1 MGECCFSRRSASSN
15 MRRDRLLNPCPG
27 TWTWGRGKNS
37 CSRFLISKR
46 SPFTRTVNP
55 TEARAFL
62 AALLQRARLTRRRYR
77 VDESIGVLDDRRPTE
92 IQAGGKLLA
101 MPFGKRC
108 LSHYN
113 ADVMLGSIVDK
124 LDVWKIGQRFAVEF
138 NQSDTA

>member
-1 MGECCFSRRSASSN
+1 M
-15 MRRDRLLNPCPG
+15 
-27 TWTWGRGKNS
+27 
-37 CSRFLISKR
+37 
-46 SPFTRTVNP
+46 
-55 TEARAFL
+55 
-62 AALLQRARLTRRRYR
+62 
-77 VDESIGVLDDRRPTE
+77 
-92 IQAGGKLLA
+92 LA